1 MSEVP
6 RTAQPKEEFSFNT
19 FIAFKLQEA
28 SFFSDKHDTFKAFL
42 ENNQISPKRF
52 INILQHALQLVTNKE
67 RTISDVTPA
76 LRILLKNG
84 AKRSST
90 WRFDGNV
97 TPYHVICHAIGDH
110 FELLEL
116 LIKEFGTSLINA
128 RDHRGTTPLMCAV
141 KNANINCLKSLIAN
155 GAHVNITTDNRHHR
169 TVSPLINS
177 INNLHLNF
185 RCSYDIMVNIF
196 DILLDSGA
204 DVNQPCHRY
213 QRTPMMYAAVGG
225 LVSCVQKLIQKGAD
239 LHLADK
245 LGHTVWTLAAGAGCV
260 DVLQC
265 LLEDGGIDKN
275 SIDCHGFSILRW
287 AVESRNFQTL
297 SYLLNLG
304 VTITTYIPQ
313 ECVELCKSCGT
324 SIRCYC
330 IRETQR
336 NTDPYMQ
343 AVKLNM
349 VEVAKLMDE
358 YGCQLYKSTDTLI
371 YAIHANSVE
380 VVDYLL
386 CKHKYPL
393 NDEYS
398 ERYDRRDASL
408 NQTLL
413 MKACQGKSVK
423 SVTLLLENGADPN
436 KRSCIEG
443 LPAISAINTAIYYR
457 HVEVIALFIRGGV
470 NMNIKSSYP
479 GIGIVLPFEAAVSNS
494 HIYAADMLLHSGCSC
509 GVHSLRNNHE
519 LNDGITNELKE
530 LLEKWNVHKNNVIP
544 LKQRCRMVILS
555 HLCPQ
560 ADKKI
565 TGLLLPLILIKYLM
579 IPELDDVIE
588 AFMNNTHIYD
598 YVK

>member
-6 RTAQPKEEFSFNT
+6 GPAQPKEEFILHT
-19 FIAFKLQEA
+19 FTDFQLQEA
-28 SFFSDKHDTFKAFL
+28 SFFSDKHDTFEAFL

-52 INILQHALQLVTNKE
+52 INSLQHALQLVTNKE
-67 RTISDVTPA
+67 QTISDVTPA
-76 LRILLKNG
+76 LRVLLTYG

-128 RDHRGTTPLMCAV
+128 RDHHGTTPLICAV

-155 GAHVNITTDNRHHR
+155 GAYVNITTDNRHHR

-177 INNLHLNF
+177 IKNLHFNF
-185 RCSYDIMVNIF
+185 RCSYDTMVNIF

-245 LGHTVWTLAAGAGCV
+245 LGQTVWMLAAGAGCV

-265 LLEDGGIDKN
+265 LLEDVGIDKN

-287 AVESRNFQTL
+287 AVESKNFQTV

-313 ECVELCKSCGT
+313 EYVELCKSCGT

-330 IRETQR
+330 IHGIKR

-349 VEVAKLMDE
+349 LEVIKMMDE
-358 YGCQLYKSTDTLI
+358 YGCQLYKSIDTLN
-371 YAIHANSVE
+371 YAIFMDSVE

-386 CKHKYPL
+386 SKHNYPL

-398 ERYDRRDASL
+398 ERYDKMEVS
-408 NQTLL
+408 NTQTLL
-413 MKACQGKSVK
+413 MIACHGESEKM
-423 SVTLLLENGADPN
+423 VTLLLEHGADPN
-436 KRSCIEG
+436 KMSCIEG
-443 LPAISAINTAIYYR
+443 LPDISVINKTIYDNNI
-457 HVEVIALFIRGGV
+457 EVIALFIRSGI

-479 GIGIVLPFEAAVSNS
+479 GIDHVLPFEAAVYDE
-494 HIYAADMLLHSGCSC
+494 HVYAADMLLHSGCSC

-519 LNDGITNELKE
+519 LNDDITNELKE

-544 LKQRCRMVILS
+544 LKQRCRLVILN

-565 TGLLLPLILIKYLM
+565 IELPLPLILIKYLM
-579 IPELDDVIE
+579 IPELDDIIE
-588 AFMNNTHIYD
+588 ACMGDPHFYKNL
-598 YVK
+598 K